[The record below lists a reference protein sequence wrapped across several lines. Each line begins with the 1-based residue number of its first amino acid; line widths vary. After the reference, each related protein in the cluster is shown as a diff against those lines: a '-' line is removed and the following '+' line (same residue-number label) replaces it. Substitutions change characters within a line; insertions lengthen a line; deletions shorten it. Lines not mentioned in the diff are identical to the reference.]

1 MYGRAAIRALR
12 TGLCNMTTAVALE
25 QDILRELL
33 GLSGVGVGMQSNAGG
48 KWAHDATMDCRHA
61 ASGQSRKT
69 KKKTTGHT
77 SEGLLPETGLTV
89 QNGVY
94 TGKRLGGI
102 IE

>member
-69 KKKTTGHT
+69 KKKTIDIACLTKYQSVIKEMRQYLGT
-77 SEGLLPETGLTV
+77 SCAIV
-89 QNGVY
+89 H
-94 TGKRLGGI
+94 
-102 IE
+102 